1 LTADSCLV
9 RNVIGRRSVGSP
21 GIAPW
26 LVVVMGLLAGCESE
40 NTPFYDFADNLSRGE
55 LRYERSIIDFGTAAA
70 RSHLSKGW
78 SIDEEADRQ
87 TFVWSEGQSSTLEFF
102 LARPRPLSI
111 SFRCAWFG
119 PGKLQEL
126 TVYLNGQ
133 YVAPVAL
140 QPSWQ
145 DYHLNLPANGLQAGS
160 NRLRFEYSQTWI
172 PAESDTESTDG
183 RELAVVW
190 DRLHFDN
197 LPNPEP
203 PGLSV
208 SADSGVL
215 KMPLD
220 ARLDYYLRIPE
231 GSSLTFDSLRFPRSV
246 GASLTV
252 EIETDEMGAR
262 TVGTFRGS
270 QDHQSLAFGNTSPLI
285 SRLSFL
291 VTAESG
297 QNTNGSWIELA
308 GLRLMPTTAASRDR
322 DQPGQRYTTSRR
334 PPILIY
340 LIDALR
346 SDHLGCYGY
355 ERDTSPNID
364 RFANDSVLFLRNIAQ
379 SSWTKASVASI
390 FTGLTPLLHGAQD
403 RADALPEEA
412 ETLAEILRAEGYRT
426 AAFLANGWVTDGF
439 SMTQGFEH
447 RYFVNRERSSRLH
460 DAFSAWLDEQGL
472 HDSFFAYIH
481 SVDPHAPY
489 DPPPTHRQ
497 RFTSERIDP
506 HLGSSQSL
514 LELHSAELE
523 PGQKLIQDLLAL
535 YDAEIAYNDEH
546 FGELISS
553 LKERGIYDES
563 LIILTSDHGEEF
575 FEHGK
580 LQHGVNLYS
589 EVLNTPLIIKFPKG
603 FGASGIVSSPT
614 QHVDLLPTVLDLLGL
629 VIPPEVEGWSLL
641 PLLERDPPWREVF
654 SDLNLDGNR
663 AESVYAHPW
672 QLIRSDSENGEQG
685 RFELYDHS
693 HRSKDERERERSSQ
707 APIVALYL
715 QKALDRHKENPFRL
729 PAREVAIDEVME
741 RRLKALGYLQ

>member
-1 LTADSCLV
+1 
-9 RNVIGRRSVGSP
+9 
-21 GIAPW
+21 
-26 LVVVMGLLAGCESE
+26 MGLLAGCESE
-40 NTPFYDFADNLSRGE
+40 NTPLYDFAVNLSQGE
-55 LRYERSIIDFGTAAA
+55 LQYERGLVDFGTAAA
-70 RSHLSKGW
+70 RKHLSSGW
-78 SIDEEADRQ
+78 FIDEEADGE

-119 PGKLQEL
+119 PGEHQEM

-133 YVAPVAL
+133 HVAL
-140 QPSWQ
+140 VTLQPGWQ
-145 DYHLNLPANGLQAGS
+145 DYRLSLPANGLQAGS
-160 NRLRFEYSQTWI
+160 NRLQFDYAHTWV
-172 PAESDTESTDG
+172 PAESDPESPDR
-183 RELAVVW
+183 RELAVLW
-190 DRLHFDN
+190 DQLRFDDSE
-197 LPNPEP
+197 NPEP
-203 PGLSV
+203 PRPSV
-208 SADSGVL
+208 STDGGVL
-215 KMPLD
+215 KIPLD

-231 GSSLTFDSLRFPRSV
+231 GGSLAFDSLRFPRNV
-246 GASLTV
+246 DASLTV
-252 EIETDEMGAR
+252 ELETDAMGAR

-270 QDHQSLAFGNTSPLI
+270 QGRQSLAFGNTSPLI

-297 QNTNGSWIELA
+297 QNTSGSWIELA

-364 RFANDSVLFLRNIAQ
+364 RFADDSVLFLRNIAQ
-379 SSWTKASVASI
+379 SSWTKASVASM
-390 FTGLTPLLHGAQD
+390 FTGLTPLLHGVQD

-412 ETLAEILRAEGYRT
+412 ETLAEILRASGYRT
-426 AAFLANGWVTDGF
+426 AAFLANGWVSDDF
-439 SMTQGFEH
+439 SMMQGFEH
-447 RYFVNRERSSRLH
+447 RHFVNGQRSSRLH
-460 DAFSAWLDEQGL
+460 DAYFAWLEEQGSL
-472 HDSFFAYIH
+472 GPFFAYIH
-481 SVDPHAPY
+481 TVDPHGPY
-489 DPPPTHRQ
+489 DPPANYRE
-497 RFTSERIDP
+497 RFASVEMDADV
-506 HLGSSQSL
+506 GSSQSL
-514 LELHSAELE
+514 LDLHSAELE
-523 PGQKLIQDLLAL
+523 PGQKLIQNLLAL
-535 YDAEIAYNDEH
+535 YDAEIAFNDEH
-546 FGELISS
+546 FGQLISA
-553 LKERGIYDES
+553 LKQQGIYDEA

-641 PLLERDPPWREVF
+641 PLLEQDPPWREVF
-654 SDLNLDGNR
+654 SDLDLDGNR
-663 AESVYAHPW
+663 VESVYAHPW

-693 HRSKDERERERSSQ
+693 HRSKDERERSSQ

-715 QKALDRHKENPFRL
+715 RKALDRHKENPFRL